1 MEISVTLFRNTEE
14 SVTTSFPE
22 SKLYEA
28 FLLYAQY
35 MHKLQEGQKVVM
47 NSEKFKP
54 LY

>member
-1 MEISVTLFRNTEE
+1 MEISVTLHFNKKD
-14 SVTTSFPE
+14 SVTTTYPE
-22 SKLYEA
+22 SKMHEA

-35 MHKLQEGQKVVM
+35 MHNLQEGQKVVM